1 MNYYYVDFSRL
12 SEEKLGS
19 LIFIPLTLSFNFS
32 ESHFKFASSV
42 CFSLKL
48 VAVIGVGS

>member
-12 SEEKLGS
+12 SEEKLGL

-32 ESHFKFASSV
+32 ESQFKSAASV
-42 CFSLKL
+42 CVSLKL